1 MIKLTISDLIL
12 SNSLINHL
20 AILSLNEELQ
30 DLNTKDLNC
39 LIVNVLLAQLYLL
52 LQTTTQSERKL
63 ILLKSNVTNYS
74 LLSHSTLFWLDL
86 YSLLFIGYHPD
97 NSLIFKPTS
106 L

>member
-1 MIKLTISDLIL
+1 LIKLTISDLIL

-39 LIVNVLLAQLYLL
+39 LLVNVLLAQLYLL

-63 ILLKSNVTNYS
+63 ILLKSTVTN
-74 LLSHSTLFWLDL
+74 
-86 YSLLFIGYHPD
+86 
-97 NSLIFKPTS
+97 
-106 L
+106 